1 MNRVH
6 LSHSTSR
13 STARSRATR
22 RALALS
28 ILLSTAP
35 AIGFAQNEVP
45 ATPAAVE
52 ATAPRKIDPAQT
64 VMLWDALK
72 AENWDAATA
81 ALQGGADLNFADKT
95 GMTPL
100 MRAAGAHKTDL
111 VALLLQNGA
120 QANALDKKGLSA
132 LQYALPQGMVQPKKK
147 KKFGLG
153 SLGKIAGGVV
163 GSKVGGVG
171 NLGKLGDLANNPIA
185 ASLLGDSSLDALLGT
200 NLQGLLGSKA
210 FDLAGKNNW
219 TAIAG
224 AALQGD
230 TGGKLGVASLLGGK
244 LTGATGLDAGGWT
257 SLLSSVQKGKPEILG
272 AMMRLG
278 DAKNADLWSGF
289 LNAAGSGDAA
299 TVAQLMKNP
308 SLEPLLQ
315 QATGGLYAAAGE
327 LPGNATRSVITAL
340 LQNGANPSLKNRA
353 GQDALALAQARGLD
367 DLAALLGDR

>member
-1 MNRVH
+1 MNCIR
-6 LSHSTSR
+6 LSR
-13 STARSRATR
+13 STC
-22 RALALS
+22 RALALA

-35 AIGFAQNEVP
+35 AIGYAQNDAP
-45 ATPAAVE
+45 ATPTAAV
-52 ATAPRKIDPAQT
+52 ATSAETPRKIDPAQT
-64 VMLWDALK
+64 LALWNALK
-72 AENWDAATA
+72 IENWDAATS
-81 ALQGGADLNFADKT
+81 ALQAGADVNVADKS

-120 QANALDKKGLSA
+120 AANALDKKGLSA
-132 LQYALPQGMVQPKKK
+132 LQYALPQGTVQPRKK

-153 SLGKIAGGVV
+153 SLGKVAGGVM
-163 GSKVGGVG
+163 GNNVGG
-171 NLGKLGDLANNPIA
+171 NLDKLGDLVNNPVA
-185 ASLLGDSSLDALLGT
+185 ASLLGDSSLDALLGN
-200 NLQGLLGSKA
+200 NLQGLLGSKV
-210 FDLAGKNNW
+210 FDLTGKNNW

-230 TGGKLGVASLLGGK
+230 KGGKLGVASLLGGK
-244 LTGATGLDAGGWT
+244 LTGATGLDTGGWT
-257 SLLSSVQKGKPEILG
+257 SLLSSVKSGKPEVLG

-278 DAKNADLWSGF
+278 GEAKNADLWGGF
-289 LNAAGSGDAA
+289 LNAASSGDAA

-308 SLEPLLQ
+308 GLEPLLQ

-353 GQDALALAQARGLD
+353 GNDALALAQSRGLD
-367 DLAALLGDR
+367 ELAALLGDR

>member
-1 MNRVH
+1 MNRIR
-6 LSHSTSR
+6 LSR
-13 STARSRATR
+13 STR
-22 RALALS
+22 RALALA
-28 ILLSTAP
+28 ILLASAP
-35 AIGFAQNEVP
+35 AIGYAQDVP
-45 ATPAAVE
+45 VTPATATPATATP
-52 ATAPRKIDPAQT
+52 ATATPATAATRKIDPAQT
-64 VMLWDALK
+64 LALWNALK
-72 AENWDAATA
+72 TENWDAATA
-81 ALQGGADLNFADKT
+81 ALQSGADLNVADKS

-111 VALLLQNGA
+111 VAMLLQNGA
-120 QANALDKKGLSA
+120 AANALDKKGLSA
-132 LQYALPQGMVQPKKK
+132 LQYALPQGTVQPKKK

-153 SLGKIAGGVV
+153 SLGKVAGGVM
-163 GSKVGGVG
+163 GGKVGG
-171 NLGKLGDLANNPIA
+171 LGKLGDLVNNPVA

-200 NLQGLLGSKA
+200 NLQGLLGSNV
-210 FDLAGKNNW
+210 FDLTGKNNW

-230 TGGKLGVASLLGGK
+230 ASGKRGVASLLGGK

-257 SLLSSVQKGKPEILG
+257 NLLSSVQSGKPEVLG

-278 DAKNADLWSGF
+278 DTKNADLWSGF

-353 GQDALALAQARGLD
+353 GDDALALAQSRGLD
-367 DLAALLGDR
+367 ELAALLGER